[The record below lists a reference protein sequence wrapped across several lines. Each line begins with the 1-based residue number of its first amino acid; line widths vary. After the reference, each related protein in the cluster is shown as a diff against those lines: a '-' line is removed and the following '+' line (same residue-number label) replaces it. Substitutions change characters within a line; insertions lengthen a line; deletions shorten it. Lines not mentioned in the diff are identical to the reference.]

1 MYLEA
6 FMPLYNIIILYT
18 CRYVVLSGAEIQL
31 AYVNIGW
38 EDIQDKQTKCLA
50 NIIYSFII

>member
-38 EDIQDKQTKCLA
+38 EDIQDKQTKFLA